1 MGKGLKDGWV
11 YAGLTGGETER
22 LQELLERPR
31 RIGRDLEAV
40 FLPAAVAVVFCGIVP
55 LTFVSPGLMKH
66 LVVVESPTKAR
77 TIRAFLPSD
86 GYQIEASMGHIR
98 DLPASAKEIPS
109 QYKDEDWARLGVKV
123 DNGFEPLYVISS
135 DKKEVVENLRSALAE
150 ADTLYIATDED
161 REGESIGW
169 HLVQVLEPDVPVRRM
184 VFHEITEE
192 AIQRALDE
200 TRGID
205 EHLVEAQKVRRILDR
220 LVGYSI
226 SPLLWRKIKPK
237 LSAGRVQSVAVRLL
251 VMREKERVTFVPAT
265 YWDLQAR
272 LQKQGLG
279 FDAEMTHL
287 GGVRLAAGKDFDEN
301 TGRLKEGVTPGEDV
315 RLLDEEEATALAER
329 LPERPWRVADTKER
343 TRTKTPY
350 APFITSTLQQEANRK
365 LNLSSGRTMS
375 IAQRL
380 YENGYITYMRTDST
394 NLSSEAVKGAR
405 RAVGERYGD
414 EYLSDGLR
422 EYSSSDSAQEAHEAI
437 RPAGSEM
444 KTKEEIGLKGMEGA
458 LYDLIWKRTLATQM
472 ADAKVRYTNVY
483 FEAEAGDEVARFRAS
498 GKTIDFAGF
507 FRAYVEGSDDPEAE
521 LEDRERPLPDLEV
534 GEQSVNGDGSNA
546 QAGFQVGD
554 IEPVGH
560 ETKPPSRYT
569 EASLVKKLEEEGIG
583 RPSTYASIIDTIQKR
598 GYVRKQGSSLVPTF
612 TAFATNNLMEAQFEP
627 LVDTHFTAEMEETLD
642 EIARGRRESD
652 PYLKQFYLGED
663 GVEERVEEALDKID
677 GREISEIAFP
687 NQWGD
692 YVVRVGKY
700 GPYVEGPMNDT
711 TVTASLPDDLAPG
724 DTTKEKLKEIL
735 EEANQGDRVLGIH
748 PEVDQPVL
756 LKSGP
761 YGPYIQ
767 LGDDEQDGKPKRVSL
782 PPGVEPDDVDFDLGL
797 KIIDLPRSL
806 GTHPDSG
813 KTITA
818 NIGRYGPYVKHKGT
832 YASLKESDDVLTVGL
847 DRALELIREKEDR
860 NKPERVIGAHPESGE
875 PIEVWKGR
883 YGPYVKHDGTNASL
897 KDDQSIDALTMD
909 EALDLLVE
917 KGDAATKKV
926 RE

>member
-1 MGKGLKDGWV
+1 MN
-11 YAGLTGGETER
+11 
-22 LQELLERPR
+22 
-31 RIGRDLEAV
+31 
-40 FLPAAVAVVFCGIVP
+40 
-55 LTFVSPGLMKH
+55 H

-86 GYQIEASMGHIR
+86 GFQIEASMGHIR
-98 DLPASAKEIPS
+98 DLPASAKEIPA
-109 QYKDEDWARLGVKV
+109 QYKDEDWSRLGVKV
-123 DNGFEPLYVISS
+123 DNGFEPLYVVPS
-135 DKKEVVENLRSALAE
+135 DKKEVVKSLRKALDT
-150 ADTLYIATDED
+150 ADSLYIATDED

-169 HLVQVLEPDVPVRRM
+169 HLVQVLEPDVPVERM

-192 AIQRALDE
+192 AIQRALDD
-200 TRGID
+200 TRDID
-205 EHLVEAQKVRRILDR
+205 EHLVEAQQARRILDR

-251 VMREKERVTFVPAT
+251 VLREKERITFVPAT
-265 YWDLQAR
+265 YWDLKAQLR
-272 LQKQGLG
+272 KQGLG
-279 FDAEMTHL
+279 FEAEMTHL
-287 GGVRLAAGKDFDEN
+287 GDVRLASGKDFDEN
-301 TGRLKEGVTPGEDV
+301 TGRLKDELTEGEDV

-329 LPERPWRVADTKER
+329 LPERPWRVADRQER
-343 TRTKTPY
+343 TRTKSPY

-394 NLSSEAVKGAR
+394 NLSEEAVKGAR
-405 RAVGERYGD
+405 RTVAERYGD
-414 EYLSDGLR
+414 EFLSDGLR
-422 EYSSSDSAQEAHEAI
+422 QYSSSDSAQEAHEAI
-437 RPAGSEM
+437 RPAGSAM
-444 KTKEEIGLKGMEGA
+444 KTKEELGLTGIEGA

-472 ADAKVRYTNVY
+472 ADAKVRYVNVY
-483 FEAEAGDEVARFRAS
+483 FDADAGDETARFRAS
-498 GKTIDFAGF
+498 GKYIDFPGF

-534 GEQSVNGDGSNA
+534 GETSISETDGAVPARNGRQGLR
-546 QAGFQVGD
+546 VRD
-554 IEPVGH
+554 IEPIGH

-569 EASLVKKLEEEGIG
+569 EASLVKTLEEEGIG
-583 RPSTYASIIDTIQKR
+583 RPSTYASIINTIQKR
-598 GYVRKQGSSLVPTF
+598 GYVRKQSNALVPTF

-627 LVDTHFTAEMEETLD
+627 LVDTHFTAKMEKTLD
-642 EIARGRRESD
+642 DIARGGQASD
-652 PYLKQFYLGED
+652 PYLREFYRGKKGLKQ
-663 GVEERVEEALDKID
+663 RVDEALDTID
-677 GREISEIAFP
+677 GRAISEIHFP
-687 NQWGD
+687 DQWGE

-724 DTTKEKLKEIL
+724 DTTEEKLKEIL

-748 PEVDQPVL
+748 PEADQPVL

-761 YGPYIQ
+761 YGPYVQ
-767 LGDDEQDGKPKRVSL
+767 LGDDEQEGKPKRVSL

-797 KIIDLPRSL
+797 QIIDLPREL
-806 GTHPDSG
+806 GTHPESG
-813 KTITA
+813 QPITA

-832 YASLKESDDVLTVGL
+832 FASLKDEDDVLTVGL
-847 DRALELIREKEDR
+847 DRALELIQQKEDR
-860 NKPERVIGAHPESGE
+860 NKPDRVIGEHPESGE
-875 PIEVWKGR
+875 PVEVWTGR

-897 KDDQSIDALTMD
+897 KDEQSIDALTMD

-917 KGDAATKKV
+917 KGDKATQKV
-926 RE
+926 RG